1 MVRGERR
8 EGDTFFQFS
17 FQKKNVVDVGI
28 SSYSFSVVRAT
39 VAQQAY
45 QTAEQHGASTNCRA
59 FLKLQISSV
68 SVPMQ
73 RIN

>member
-39 VAQQAY
+39 VAQQA
-45 QTAEQHGASTNCRA
+45 
-59 FLKLQISSV
+59 
-68 SVPMQ
+68 
-73 RIN
+73 